1 MKLNYSSKI
10 LILSAILFVGIL
22 ALNVAT
28 MNLLLKEID
37 SVNYKIKQLEETA
50 REIEKGLSLKDSLA
64 SSQLE
69 RERLTE
75 YFVGAGNAAAVE
87 FTEYLESLAKD
98 AFVTQ
103 KKSLN
108 YELIDGLQSSEY
120 VSAIRFR
127 FNVTGSWA
135 NVFSFLQTIENL
147 PKVSNL
153 NSVSL
158 SINPEAVS
166 AEGIKLTEKIW
177 SADLDFT
184 VANLKK

>member
-64 SSQLE
+64 RSQLE

-75 YFVGAGNAAAVE
+75 YFVG
-87 FTEYLESLAKD
+87 
-98 AFVTQ
+98 
-103 KKSLN
+103 
-108 YELIDGLQSSEY
+108 
-120 VSAIRFR
+120 
-127 FNVTGSWA
+127 
-135 NVFSFLQTIENL
+135 
-147 PKVSNL
+147 
-153 NSVSL
+153 
-158 SINPEAVS
+158 
-166 AEGIKLTEKIW
+166 
-177 SADLDFT
+177 
-184 VANLKK
+184 

>member
-75 YFVGAGNAAAVE
+75 YF
-87 FTEYLESLAKD
+87 L
-98 AFVTQ
+98 
-103 KKSLN
+103 
-108 YELIDGLQSSEY
+108 
-120 VSAIRFR
+120 RPFR
-127 FNVTGSWA
+127 S
-135 NVFSFLQTIENL
+135 
-147 PKVSNL
+147 
-153 NSVSL
+153 
-158 SINPEAVS
+158 
-166 AEGIKLTEKIW
+166 IKLPVPPPIVTMFFI
-177 SADLDFT
+177 
-184 VANLKK
+184 